1 MDVGVYTFTEWTGG
15 ESARITFCASAHVGS
30 FFTLIFC
37 ILHFTHGNVIFD
49 ILNSHAFQKYSLCY
63 IYADQNK
70 LAKLRRHAS
79 RVSFGSKKF
88 GPNLPTPVTNSL
100 NKLDFHVHVMSM
112 SK

>member
-79 RVSFGSKKF
+79 RVKASG
-88 GPNLPTPVTNSL
+88 
-100 NKLDFHVHVMSM
+100 
-112 SK
+112 